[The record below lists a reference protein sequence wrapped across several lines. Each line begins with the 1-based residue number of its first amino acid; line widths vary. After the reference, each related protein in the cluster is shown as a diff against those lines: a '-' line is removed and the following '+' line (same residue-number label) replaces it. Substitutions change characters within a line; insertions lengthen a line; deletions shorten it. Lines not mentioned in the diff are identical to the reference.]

1 MFFSQAGHGNPV
13 KMYQVEYKLT
23 ILKLL
28 FLSFNAWITRFFFS
42 PLKTE
47 IWSGRMCRCVK
58 KVMVVISLILGKW
71 HSDNETH
78 GKVTVNVTQ
87 IKLGISILIFW
98 LPSDLQWIIMFKSP
112 PPPSPIC
119 QSLLLY
125 SLSSCYPPSCRSS
138 PSSRTP
144 HSDTPPLPS
153 NTTTTDSVAGNRHCE
168 RVLYPK
174 SSLVLNR

>member
-1 MFFSQAGHGNPV
+1 MHESLV
-13 KMYQVEYKLT
+13 
-23 ILKLL
+23 
-28 FLSFNAWITRFFFS
+28 SFFS

-47 IWSGRMCRCVK
+47 IRGGWGCADVGRRWWWWYLSYRGM
-58 KVMVVISLILGKW
+58 W

-78 GKVTVNVTQ
+78 GKVTANVTQ

-112 PPPSPIC
+112 PPHRLPSVSHCCFILFLPVIHPAVAHLPLPE
-119 QSLLLY
+119 LLIY
-125 SLSSCYPPSCRSS
+125 RHPP
-138 PSSRTP
+138 
-144 HSDTPPLPS
+144 PS
-153 NTTTTDSVAGNRHCE
+153 NTTTTDSVAGKRHCE

>member
-47 IWSGRMCRCVK
+47 IWSGRMCWCVK
-58 KVMVVISLILGKW
+58 KVMVVLSLILGKW

-112 PPPSPIC
+112 PPRLPSVSHCCFILFLPVIHPPVAHLPLPE
-119 QSLLLY
+119 LLIQ
-125 SLSSCYPPSCRSS
+125 
-138 PSSRTP
+138 
-144 HSDTPPLPS
+144 TPPP
-153 NTTTTDSVAGNRHCE
+153 
-168 RVLYPK
+168 YPATPPR
-174 SSLVLNR
+174 LTR

>member
-112 PPPSPIC
+112 PPVSHLSVTVALFSFFLLSTLL
-119 QSLLLY
+119 SLI
-125 SLSSCYPPSCRSS
+125 SLFQNSSFRHPP
-138 PSSRTP
+138 PTQQHHHDWLGSR
-144 HSDTPPLPS
+144 
-153 NTTTTDSVAGNRHCE
+153 
-168 RVLYPK
+168 
-174 SSLVLNR
+174 

>member
-112 PPPSPIC
+112 PPSPIC